1 MMKDSIND
9 SRDGTIRIDLLV
21 VPALYELRNYPLE
34 DLRSNLAGTLIQDLL
49 MSEAYSSYGN
59 YGLHWRN
66 GLLKAWSE

>member
-1 MMKDSIND
+1 MMKNSIND

-21 VPALYELRNYPLE
+21 IPALYELRNYPLE

-49 MSEAYSSYGN
+49 MLEAYSSYGN
-59 YGLHWRN
+59 HGLHWRN